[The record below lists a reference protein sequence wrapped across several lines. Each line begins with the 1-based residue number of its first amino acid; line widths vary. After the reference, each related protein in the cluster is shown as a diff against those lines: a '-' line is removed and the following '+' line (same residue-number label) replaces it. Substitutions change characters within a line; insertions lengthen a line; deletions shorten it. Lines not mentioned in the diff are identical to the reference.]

1 MVQLHTDGL
10 TLHVSI
16 LKIQIMF
23 WLKITDSFQPAV
35 LEKAVHCMQEVIMVK
50 LLETHLKT
58 VPMMGPVMVQY
69 YTLQVMEYILKGI
82 PLKTSLQ
89 LMKFQFTL

>member
-35 LEKAVHCMQEVIMVK
+35 LEKVLHCMQEVQTVK
-50 LLETHLKT
+50 LLKTHLKT
-58 VPMMGPVMVQY
+58 VPMMDLVMVQY
-69 YTLQVMEYILKGI
+69 YTLQVLEYILKEI
-82 PLKTSLQ
+82 LLKTSLQ
-89 LMKFQFTL
+89 LMKFRFML